1 MLTLWMKL
9 ALDTTLLGLEAQ
21 KVIGLRLAQIALGQG
36 TPAETQLMVTEKML
50 AFVEAATTI
59 ATGGS
64 PDKVIE
70 GYSRH
75 VQANVRRLGRA

>member
-9 ALDTTLLGLEAQ
+9 ALDSTLLGLEAQ
-21 KVIGLRLAQIALGQG
+21 KVIGLRMAQFASGQG
-36 TPAETQLMVTEKML
+36 TPAETQLMVTEKVL
-50 AFVEAATTI
+50 AFVEAATTV

-64 PDKVIE
+64 PHEVIE

-75 VQANVRRLGRA
+75 VQANVKRLGQA